1 MKGHIRKRGSKWAF
15 VVDIGKD
22 PVTGKRKQKWF
33 SGYRTKREAEKAMA
47 EKIAEITRGDYVEPA
62 RIPLRDLMIEWLEL
76 NIKHRTSIKTYDLY
90 RYLTNNFIIPHLGE
104 IPLDKLSP
112 IQIQKFY
119 NKLLDMDKMHG
130 EGKIST
136 TTVRKVHKVL
146 RAALDWGIKMKMLH
160 SNVAKRVDPP
170 KEKRT
175 SVNVWTQEEAS
186 AFLEVSKGHRFYPLF
201 YVALSTGMR
210 IGELLGLKWEDI
222 DWDRE
227 VIRVKRTLG
236 KTSAGYI
243 LKEQP
248 KTSSGRRSIYITTN
262 TINVLKKHR
271 RTQREE
277 LFRLGITS
285 PEFVFLNTK
294 GKFIDLSTVHKE
306 FRKLITKAGVPKIRF
321 HDLRHTHATFLLQ
334 EGVHPKIVS
343 ERLGHKNVSITLDIY
358 SHVLPSMQKKAAE
371 AFQSFENTLQE

>member
-1 MKGHIRKRGSKWAF
+1 
-15 VVDIGKD
+15 
-22 PVTGKRKQKWF
+22 
-33 SGYRTKREAEKAMA
+33 MA
-47 EKIAEITRGDYVEPA
+47 EKIAKITRGDYVEPA

-90 RYLTNNFIIPHLGE
+90 QYLTHNFIIPHLGE

-186 AFLEVSKGHRFYPLF
+186 AFLEVSKGHRFYPLS
-201 YVALSTGMR
+201 YVE
-210 IGELLGLKWEDI
+210 IGRASC
-222 DWDRE
+222 RE
-227 VIRVKRTLG
+227 
-236 KTSAGYI
+236 
-243 LKEQP
+243 
-248 KTSSGRRSIYITTN
+248 
-262 TINVLKKHR
+262 
-271 RTQREE
+271 
-277 LFRLGITS
+277 
-285 PEFVFLNTK
+285 
-294 GKFIDLSTVHKE
+294 
-306 FRKLITKAGVPKIRF
+306 
-321 HDLRHTHATFLLQ
+321 
-334 EGVHPKIVS
+334 
-343 ERLGHKNVSITLDIY
+343 
-358 SHVLPSMQKKAAE
+358 
-371 AFQSFENTLQE
+371 

>member
-1 MKGHIRKRGSKWAF
+1 TH
-15 VVDIGKD
+15 
-22 PVTGKRKQKWF
+22 
-33 SGYRTKREAEKAMA
+33 
-47 EKIAEITRGDYVEPA
+47 
-62 RIPLRDLMIEWLEL
+62 
-76 NIKHRTSIKTYDLY
+76 
-90 RYLTNNFIIPHLGE
+90 NFIIPHLGE

-175 SVNVWTQEEAS
+175 SVIVWTQEEAS
-186 AFLEVSKGHRFYPLF
+186 AFLEVSKGYRFYPLF

-210 IGELLGLKWEDI
+210 IGELLSLKWEDI

-243 LKEQP
+243 LK
-248 KTSSGRRSIYITTN
+248 
-262 TINVLKKHR
+262 
-271 RTQREE
+271 
-277 LFRLGITS
+277 
-285 PEFVFLNTK
+285 
-294 GKFIDLSTVHKE
+294 
-306 FRKLITKAGVPKIRF
+306 
-321 HDLRHTHATFLLQ
+321 
-334 EGVHPKIVS
+334 
-343 ERLGHKNVSITLDIY
+343 
-358 SHVLPSMQKKAAE
+358 
-371 AFQSFENTLQE
+371 